1 MEKKR
6 ESGEILEHM
15 LLEEVK
21 LESIDYIEPPDEWDP
36 DLHQKEPFVPPV
48 LIEEKAGD
56 ENGKGEIESRE
67 YTLLAHHRSY
77 WKANAK
83 GQFTIRALV
92 VRSNVHISLAHESI
106 RNCTEEALLFDGLL
120 RNELC
125 ENRSRLSELLG
136 YSRARITQILN
147 LLKLPQEMRQKL
159 LLTDDIS
166 EFQLRPVVRIAD
178 KKAQRDMFDHLI
190 RGKLTGRQMA
200 LFADEKEKLEG
211 NDTEPAVDIQNLMA
225 VDIEEHKP
233 DPVPFAGDEESEAE
247 EDPRSLIKPDHTSQL
262 LELLKLRNVDW
273 EKNMK
278 DRNISRIDME
288 FLRAVYSLR
297 NGFYLE
303 AVEILEGVINS
314 NPGYAAAYFYIGKC
328 RNLLG
333 DPASA
338 ENALRSA
345 LELLPDEPDY
355 LVELAIVLEKLKRD
369 TEASVFYKRAGSIRK
384 KLPDGDVK

>member
-21 LESIDYIEPPDEWDP
+21 LENIDFIQPPEEWNP
-36 DLHQKEPFVPPV
+36 ELHEKEPNVPPV
-48 LIEEKAGD
+48 LIEEKTSEDDED
-56 ENGKGEIESRE
+56 ENEQRG
-67 YTLLAHHRSY
+67 YTLLAHHRSF
-77 WKANAK
+77 WKAHTK
-83 GQFTIRALV
+83 GLFTVRALV

-147 LLKLPQEMRQKL
+147 LLKLPSDMRRKL

-166 EFQLRPVVRIAD
+166 EFQLRPIVRIAD
-178 KKAQRDMFDHLI
+178 KRAQKNMFDHLI

-200 LFADEKEKLEG
+200 LFANEKGRVDENGKKRV
-211 NDTEPAVDIQNLMA
+211 ADIEDLMA
-225 VDIEEHKP
+225 ADMKYDEPENLQQEDNEELT
-233 DPVPFAGDEESEAE
+233 DEEVYSSVVQPKHITQLMRFLK
-247 EDPRSLIKPDHTSQL
+247 PR
-262 LELLKLRNVDW
+262 NADW
-273 EKNMK
+273 EKNTEDK
-278 DRNISRIDME
+278 NISEIDME
-288 FLRAVYSLR
+288 FLRGVFKLR
-297 NGFYLE
+297 NGLYQE
-303 AVEILEGVINS
+303 AVDIMEGVIEA
-314 NPGYAAAYFYIGKC
+314 NPDYAAAYFYIGKC
-328 RNLLG
+328 KNLLE
-333 DPASA
+333 DHDSA

-355 LVELAIVLEKLKRD
+355 LVELAIILEKLKRD
-369 TEASVFYKRAGSIRK
+369 TEASAFYRRAGSLRK
-384 KLPDGDVK
+384 KSRMGDHR